1 MTRRTLFFL
10 ALSGLAGCR
19 RSSLPRLNIFNWSD
33 YVAPDTIPNFT
44 KEFGVDVRYSVYESN
59 EEMLA
64 KVFSG
69 NSGWDIVFPSNYFIE
84 PMRANRLLA
93 ELDHSR
99 LPNLSSL
106 DARLRNPEWDPQLQ
120 HSVPYMWG
128 AAGIVYQKSLAPAP
142 TSWADLWD
150 ARFKGRLTMLDDPAD
165 TLGAALKKVGLSI
178 NTHQPDEMRRG
189 QVELIRQK
197 AIIRAYLNAE
207 ARDQVIAGDLLAAHL
222 WATTSAQAIEA
233 APDRLAFAYPTEGF
247 ALYADNAVILRE
259 SSRPELAHQ
268 FLNYLLRPEVAA
280 AIVNVSRTATAN
292 GAARDLLPQELRE
305 NHVLYPDAA
314 TLQRGEWF
322 APLPSA
328 AQRLR
333 DRLWTEVKSA

>member
-10 ALSGLAGCR
+10 SLSGLAGCR

-33 YVAPDTIPNFT
+33 YVAPDTIPNFA

-120 HSVPYMWG
+120 YSVPYMWG
-128 AAGIVYQKSLAPAP
+128 AAGIVYQKSLTPAP

-150 ARFKGRLTMLDDPAD
+150 ARFRGRLTMLDDPAD

-197 AIIRAYLNAE
+197 SIIRAYLNAE

-233 APDRLAFAYPTEGF
+233 APDRLAFSYPTEGF